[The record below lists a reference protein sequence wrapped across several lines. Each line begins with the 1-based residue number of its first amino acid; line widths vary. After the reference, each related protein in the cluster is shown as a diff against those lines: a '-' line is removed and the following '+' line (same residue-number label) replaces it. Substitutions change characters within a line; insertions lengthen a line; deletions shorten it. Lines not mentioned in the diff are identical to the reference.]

1 MRALPNPAHP
11 AHPAA
16 RALSAS
22 SAARARGPGLAGPP
36 RAGRVALVGRPNVG
50 KSTLLNALV
59 GEPLAIT
66 SRHPQTTREP
76 VRGVL
81 TRGDTQYVIVDTPG
95 LPDPRT
101 RLGQRMNGASRP
113 AARDARVGVLLAE
126 APRDPPR
133 PARFDAD

>member
-50 KSTLLNALV
+50 KSTLLNPLV

-66 SRHPQTTREP
+66 SRHPQTTRAP
-76 VRGVL
+76 VRGLL
-81 TRGDTQYVIVDTPG
+81 TPGDTHSANVDTP
-95 LPDPRT
+95 LIHPPTT
-101 RLGQRMNGASRP
+101 RL
-113 AARDARVGVLLAE
+113 
-126 APRDPPR
+126 
-133 PARFDAD
+133 